1 MMEDEEP
8 WRVSHVLPIIAGE
21 SLDGYISRVAAANHF
36 PRLADITQVGGAETN
51 KRQHAS
57 FLDSN
62 GITAI
67 ADCLR
72 VEPSTLRHHAPLL
85 SPDGKQRNMFGIE
98 LAVDH
103 FQFSYRRFSP
113 TAFAT
118 SSHHRALW
126 NLRLFP
132 FCVETWEY
140 LEERCPQPAC
150 RRQQRWRR
158 TVGIDLC
165 DFCGEPLTRA
175 VAEKVPHELR
185 RNLENFVDLFH
196 PDLRR
201 RDRVRRLLPDALR
214 SVEVDDLLALASLLA
229 TVQDPRPA
237 HPLGLPVLCLK
248 TAKATSVPALSK
260 AWPLLE
266 GWPGAFEELIVS
278 RINQVGNHR
287 GDGNSGA
294 SHRFLLKFKR
304 RELSSTLRQLIDDFT
319 DRCRAAPPRALSS
332 HRAARI
338 LGSEVSHLVQMRRA
352 GELKSVLCLDGNR
365 FHVYFDR
372 DEIVKL
378 ASSLAPRI
386 RRDSVALLL
395 GIPAYSLIDLMN
407 RGLLQTSSVPPG
419 RTEHF
424 TITKESAEALLTS
437 LTERLRARTSD
448 YPVQLSKL
456 MQCLGGGPKPWAA
469 VLTAILAGELDATL
483 APGKHRIVERIYLRS
498 NKAITLKMF
507 ADRPQVALP
516 NNSIPKADLA
526 DMMSLTR
533 PNFSRYSKYLLGNDG
548 HYRGICPQKAL
559 DIAKCNISTTEIAAR
574 LQLHRA
580 VAFKLAVD
588 RGVSVKLGGL
598 FDRKSAFVLMPEL
611 NDIFRET

>member
-1 MMEDEEP
+1 MEAAAS
-8 WRVSHVLPIIAGE
+8 WRVSRALPVIEGE
-21 SLDGYISRVAAANHF
+21 SLEGYVSRVAAAHHF
-36 PRLADITQVGGAETN
+36 PRLAEITQVGGAEVN
-51 KRQHAS
+51 GRQHAS
-57 FLDSN
+57 FLDSA
-62 GITAI
+62 GVTKI
-67 ADCLR
+67 AHCLR
-72 VEPSTLRHHAPLL
+72 VEPNTLTHHAPLL
-85 SPDGKQRNMFGIE
+85 STDGKRRNMFGIE
-98 LAVDH
+98 LAADH

-113 TAFAT
+113 TALAT
-118 SSHHRALW
+118 SPHHRALW

-140 LEERCPQPAC
+140 LEERCPHRDC

-175 VAEKVPHELR
+175 FAEKVPHELR

-196 PDLRR
+196 PNFRR
-201 RDRVRRLLPDALR
+201 RERVRGILPEALR
-214 SVEVDDLLALASLLA
+214 AVEVDDLLTLACLLA

-237 HPLGLPVLCLK
+237 HPLGFPVLCLK

-278 RINQVGNHR
+278 RINRTGNHR

-294 SHRFLLKFKR
+294 SHRFLLKCKR
-304 RELSSTLRQLIDDFT
+304 RELSPALRKLTNDFT
-319 DRCRAAPPRALSS
+319 DHYRAAPLRAISG
-332 HRAARI
+332 HRAAHL
-338 LGSEVSHLVQMRRA
+338 LGSEVSHLVQMRRS

-365 FHVYFDR
+365 FHVHFDR
-372 DEIVKL
+372 NEIIKL
-378 ASSLAPRI
+378 ASRLAPRI

-407 RGLLQTSSVPPG
+407 RGLLQTSPVPPG

-424 TITKESAEALLTS
+424 TITKDSAEALLAS
-437 LTERLRARTSD
+437 LEEKLGARTSD
-448 YPVQLSKL
+448 YPVKLSKL

-469 VLTAILAGELDATL
+469 VLAAILTRDLDAAL

-498 NKAITLKMF
+498 NKAIMLKMF
-507 ADRPQVALP
+507 ADCPPAHLLS
-516 NNSIPKADLA
+516 NLIPKADLA
-526 DMMSLTR
+526 DMMSLSR
-533 PNFSRYSKYLLGNDG
+533 PNFSRYSKYLLGDG
-548 HYRGICPQKAL
+548 GDYRGICPQKAL
-559 DIAKCNISTTEIAAR
+559 DIAKCNMSTTEIAAR
-574 LQLHRA
+574 LQVHRA

-598 FDRKSAFVLMPEL
+598 FDRKSAFALMPEL
-611 NDIFRET
+611 NGLFRES